1 MRFKIAIVFACLLM
15 PVAVEAKPSPY
26 HAVEFSGDRYIAP
39 VPVAQK
45 RPVVR
50 HSRHAK
56 VRYFY
61 RVKRA
66 PAGRARQRGYV
77 APLTLAQGMGREF
90 GRALGRPRAWCGW
103 WLGQHLGMPDRK
115 LWLARNW
122 ASVGHNAGGPRVGAV
137 VVWRHH
143 VGIITGRSGDRWVVK
158 SGNDGH
164 RVRERPRS
172 LARAIAFR
180 IAG

>member
-1 MRFKIAIVFACLLM
+1 MRFLAVLFLCLVPLTH
-15 PVAVEAKPSPY
+15 VEAKPSPY
-26 HAVEFSGDRYIAP
+26 LGDTFSGDRYVAHSP
-39 VPVAQK
+39 EAQK

-50 HSRHAK
+50 QRYSSK
-56 VRYFY
+56 VRYLY

-66 PAGRARQRGYV
+66 PRAAPKRYQ
-77 APLTLAQGMGREF
+77 APLTLAEGLGREIS
-90 GRALGRPRAWCGW
+90 RARPRAWCGW
-103 WLGQHLGMPDRK
+103 WLSRHLGMNNRN

-122 ASVGHNAGGPRVGAV
+122 ASVGRNAGGPQVGAV

-143 VGIITGRSGDRWVVK
+143 VGIITGRTGNKWVVK

-172 LARAIAFR
+172 IAGAIAFR
-180 IAG
+180 FAS